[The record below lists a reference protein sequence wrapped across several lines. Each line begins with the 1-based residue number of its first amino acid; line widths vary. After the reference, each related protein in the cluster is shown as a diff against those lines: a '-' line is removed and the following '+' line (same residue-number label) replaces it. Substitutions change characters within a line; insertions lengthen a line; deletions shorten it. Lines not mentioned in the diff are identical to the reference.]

1 MINFEQLNNLKK
13 HLNRS
18 ASTIFVIGQ
27 GIDYKDDVLWKN
39 DIVKSLY
46 SESIDKVRESWCE
59 LLNSGNNPVK
69 VPFISSYTHYV
80 NETALINLASFYI
93 LNTSIT
99 ADIGDCSKNTV
110 TINLN
115 GLLHKGVCKKTGIV
129 KDVKNSCETDRLIP
143 AFVPASENYKP
154 FREVVDEL
162 EQFIEKQEVRS
173 IIFLGCSGNCPVV
186 ESIYNRALIRS
197 AAKDPVFKCI
207 VNPTETYMDDQADL
221 VIREDAKEF
230 LEYLAS
236 TFKDKDAERFFN
248 V

>member
-1 MINFEQLNNLKK
+1 MINSEQLNDLKK

-27 GIDYKDDVLWKN
+27 GIDYKDIVLWKN
-39 DIVKSLY
+39 DDIKSLY
-46 SESIDKVRESWCE
+46 SDSINEVRESWHN
-59 LLNSGNNPVK
+59 LLDSGITPVK
-69 VPFISSYTHYV
+69 VPFISNYTNYV
-80 NETALINLASFYI
+80 SETALIDLASFYI

-99 ADIGDCSKNTV
+99 ADVGDCSKNTV

-129 KDVKNSCETDRLIP
+129 KDVKTRDDTDSLIP
-143 AFVPASENYKP
+143 AFVPMSENYQP

-173 IIFLGCSGNCPVV
+173 VIFLGCSGNCPVV

-197 AAKDPVFKCI
+197 AAKDPVFKCV

-221 VIREDAKEF
+221 VVRGDAKEF

-236 TFKDKDAERFFN
+236 TFKDKDAERYF
-248 V
+248 